1 MNFYK
6 YFLIVFL
13 VLFISG
19 CSKTISL
26 ESVDTVHV
34 GTVGAVNQFNFE
46 NVVYESI
53 NVEDLLKDED
63 LETRFSFIMID
74 DDYFNTVSDLQYI
87 ERFENLQMPIVFVD
101 STKGHIPFM
110 RESNQNVYKKKI
122 YSEYNDNPDKATIM
136 LRYTHPGLANGY
148 FIGYE
153 KHEETLSEKNF
164 EILVKEIY
172 DEY

>member
-6 YFLIVFL
+6 SFLIVFL

-26 ESVDTVHV
+26 ESADTVHI

-53 NVEDLLKDED
+53 SVEDLLKED
-63 LETRFSFIMID
+63 DLKTRFSFIMID
-74 DDYFNTVSDLQYI
+74 DDYFNSVSDIQYI

-101 STKGHIPFM
+101 STKGHLPFM
-110 RESNQNVYKKKI
+110 RESKQKVYKKKI
-122 YSEYNDNPDKATIM
+122 YSEYNDQPNKATIM
-136 LRYTHPGLANGY
+136 LRYTHPGLTNGI
-148 FIGYE
+148 FIEYE
-153 KHEETLSEKNF
+153 KQEDTLSEKNF
-164 EILVKEIY
+164 EILVKEVY